1 MDDRYNSN
9 IYLETSDLNSIE
21 NSIYNI
27 TNDIQENI
35 FNNQQSPLR
44 NIQVGDN
51 LNNRTVY
58 LTFPE
63 DIYESI
69 SGSDNKFIKTDNG
82 NYFTFHAI
90 EYPDVTYYRVYFI
103 KNDISYTLYN
113 KRSNNN
119 YQIRLN
125 KIKMDYNAGK
135 VTEID
140 TNNDI
145 YQYIKIYDDTTIIPN
160 YVKHVWQDNEF
171 LTMQKLDNIENGI
184 KNIGYYY
191 YKPLGWL
198 ETREWLRTLCINTQ
212 NISYRDL
219 NRWINNLELINFD
232 NLENMTIWNTD
243 ITQLEWNKNSN
254 IEWEDL

>member
-1 MDDRYNSN
+1 MSDRYNN
-9 IYLETSDLNSIE
+9 NMYLDASDLNDVE
-21 NSIYNI
+21 DMIYDI
-27 TNDIQENI
+27 TNDIQENV

-51 LNNRTVY
+51 LNGRIVY
-58 LTFPE
+58 FSFPV
-63 DIYESI
+63 DAYESI
-69 SGSDNKFIKTDNG
+69 SGSDNRFIKMDNG
-82 NYFTFHAI
+82 NYFTFHAT
-90 EYPDVTYYRVYFI
+90 EYTDTTYYRVYFVTSD
-103 KNDISYTLYN
+103 NTYTIYN
-113 KRSNNN
+113 KRSTNN

-125 KIKMDYNAGK
+125 KRKMEYNAGV

-145 YQYIKIYDDTTIIPN
+145 YQYVKIYDDETIIPD
-160 YVKHVWQDNEF
+160 YVKHTWEDNEF
-171 LTMQKLDNIENGI
+171 LTMQNIENIENGI

-198 ETREWLRTLCINTQ
+198 ETQEWLRTLCINTR

-219 NRWINNLELINFD
+219 NRWINDLELINFD
-232 NLENMTIWNTD
+232 NLNKMTIWNSD
-243 ITQLEWNKNSN
+243 ITQLQWNKNSD